1 MLSLETWIGL
11 RYLRAKKR
19 SGFMSFI
26 SMISVIGI
34 AIGVIALITVLSVM
48 NGFQKEIRG
57 QLLKVAPHMEM
68 GYLLPEGTETWQ
80 DLAAV
85 AQKHPRVLGVAPY
98 VAGQALLANEG
109 EVRGVQIKGIEPENF
124 DQVSE
129 YGAALTTD
137 MYGRLQAGHFDMVMG
152 QDLADALGVGVGDK
166 VTVITPDGNVT
177 PVGMVPRMKQ
187 FNVVALVSSGIYAV
201 DSTLALTH
209 MADAQTLYRV
219 DDALVTLQVRL
230 EQPDSAPEVTAA
242 IVPPEAVNHIWAR
255 DWTFQNKDYFQAV
268 QFEKVAMFAIMFF
281 ISLVAS
287 INLVSTLIMTVT
299 EKQAA
304 IAILRTLG
312 LPPRGIMKIFMVQGV
327 MLGCIGTFWG
337 VLLGVLLAANF
348 GYVVHGL
355 ELLLGRQLIPS
366 SLYFINY
373 LPTHVVVSD
382 VVIIAAISLLLSF
395 LATLYPSWSASK
407 TQPAEAL
414 RHE

>member
-1 MLSLETWIGL
+1 MNSLETWIGL

-26 SMISVIGI
+26 SIISIVGI
-34 AIGVIALITVLSVM
+34 AIGVIALIVVLSVM

-68 GYLLPEGTETWQ
+68 GYLMPEGGETWQ
-80 DLAAV
+80 GLAEM
-85 AQKHPRVLGVAPY
+85 AQQNKRVLGVAPY

-109 EVRGVQIKGIEPENF
+109 EVRGVQIKGIDPANF
-124 DQVSE
+124 AQVSE
-129 YGAALTTD
+129 FGDALPPATYQKLRAGA
-137 MYGRLQAGHFDMVMG
+137 FDVVLG
-152 QDLADALGVGVGDK
+152 QDLADALGVVEGEK

-187 FNVVALVSSGIYAV
+187 FNVVGIVKSGIFAV
-201 DSTLALTH
+201 DSTLAMTN
-209 MADAQTLYRV
+209 MQDAQTLYRIG
-219 DDALVTLQVRL
+219 DEGVTLQLRL
-230 EQPDSAPEVTAA
+230 SGPDTAPDVTAQILPA
-242 IVPPEAVNHIWAR
+242 DMVNKVWVR

-268 QFEKVAMFAIMFF
+268 EVEKKMMFIIMFF

-312 LPPRGIMKIFMVQGV
+312 LPPGGIMKIFMVQGV
-327 MLGCIGTFWG
+327 LLGLIGTLWG
-337 VLLGVLLAANF
+337 VVVGVLLALNI
-348 GYVVHGL
+348 GHIVHGI
-355 ELLLGRQLIPS
+355 EAIMGRKLIAS
-366 SLYFINY
+366 AVYFIDY
-373 LPTHVVVSD
+373 VPSHVVLSD
-382 VVIIAAISLLLSF
+382 VLIIAGISLLLSF
-395 LATLYPSWSASK
+395 LVTLYPSWRAAK

-414 RHE
+414 RYE